1 MNDDKY
7 TLVYV
12 VEVEA
17 LKDLP
22 EFEIN
27 KGDKRLITTLDFQ
40 TFKLP
45 QTFKHSEDKTVSQNV
60 ILANFEVINGV
71 VPMIPPEFL
80 NADYRCKVALYQNI
94 QDTMADVEW
103 RLDNRDIDL
112 TPEEIREVAYRFHT
126 GEGTDSELT
135 EYENLDNIIDTVVKE
150 RNDPSL

>member
-40 TFKLP
+40 TFKL
-45 QTFKHSEDKTVSQNV
+45 SEGKTVRQNV
-60 ILANFEVINGV
+60 ILTNFEVINGV

-135 EYENLDNIIDTVVKE
+135 EYENLDNI
-150 RNDPSL
+150 

>member
-7 TLVYV
+7 ATVYV

-40 TFKLP
+40 TFKL
-45 QTFKHSEDKTVSQNV
+45 SEGKTVRQNV
-60 ILANFEVINGV
+60 ILTNFEVINGV

>member
-40 TFKLP
+40 TFKL
-45 QTFKHSEDKTVSQNV
+45 SEGKTVRQNV
-60 ILANFEVINGV
+60 ILTNFEVINGV

-112 TPEEIREVAYRFHT
+112 TPEEMREVAYRFHT

>member
-7 TLVYV
+7 TLVYI

-27 KGDKRLITTLDFQ
+27 RGDKRLITTLDFQ
-40 TFKLP
+40 TFKL
-45 QTFKHSEDKTVSQNV
+45 SEGKTVKQNV

>member
-7 TLVYV
+7 ATVYV

-45 QTFKHSEDKTVSQNV
+45 RTFERSEAKTVSQNV

-80 NADYRCKVALYQNI
+80 NADYRCKVALCQNI
-94 QDTMADVEW
+94 QDTMADIEW
-103 RLDNRDIDL
+103 RLEGKEIDL
-112 TPEEIREVAYRFHT
+112 TPEEMREVAYRFHT
-126 GEGTDSELT
+126 GEGTDNELT
-135 EYENLDNIIDTVVKE
+135 EYENLDNLIDTVIKE
-150 RNDPSL
+150 RNNPSL

>member
-7 TLVYV
+7 TPVYV

-40 TFKLP
+40 TFKL
-45 QTFKHSEDKTVSQNV
+45 SEGKTVRQKV

-71 VPMIPPEFL
+71 VPKIPPEFL
-80 NADYRCKVALYQNI
+80 NADYRCIVALYQNI
-94 QDTMADVEW
+94 QDTMADIEW
-103 RLDNRDIDL
+103 RLDGRDIHL
-112 TPEEIREVAYRFHT
+112 TPEEMRDVAYRFHT

-135 EYENLDNIIDTVVKE
+135 EYENLDNLIDTVIKE

>member
-1 MNDDKY
+1 MNDDRY
-7 TLVYV
+7 TPVYV

-40 TFKLP
+40 TFKL
-45 QTFKHSEDKTVSQNV
+45 SEGKTVRQNV
-60 ILANFEVINGV
+60 ILTNFEVINGV

>member
-40 TFKLP
+40 TFKL
-45 QTFKHSEDKTVSQNV
+45 SEGKTVRQNV
-60 ILANFEVINGV
+60 ILTNFEVINGV

-112 TPEEIREVAYRFHT
+112 TLEEIREVAYRFHT

>member
-40 TFKLP
+40 TFKL
-45 QTFKHSEDKTVSQNV
+45 SEGKTVRQNV
-60 ILANFEVINGV
+60 ILTNFEVINGV

>member
-40 TFKLP
+40 TFKL
-45 QTFKHSEDKTVSQNV
+45 SEGKTVKQNV

>member
-1 MNDDKY
+1 MNDDRY
-7 TLVYV
+7 TPVYV

-22 EFEIN
+22 EFKIN
-27 KGDKRLITTLDFQ
+27 KGDTRLITTLDFQ
-40 TFKLP
+40 TFGLSDGGAVK
-45 QTFKHSEDKTVSQNV
+45 QDFV
-60 ILANFEVINGV
+60 LANFEVINGV
-71 VPMIPPEFL
+71 IPKIPPEFL